1 MQTPILLECVGSEK
15 QKVMSQEIHIGQLI
29 KAELRRQG
37 RTNKWLAEQIACN
50 PRTISKIFQKRVI
63 DTQQL
68 LLISKA
74 LDFDFFQHYSDLLQ

>member
-1 MQTPILLECVGSEK
+1 
-15 QKVMSQEIHIGQLI
+15 MSQEIHIGQLI
-29 KAELRRQG
+29 KAELKRQG

-74 LDFDFFQHYSDLLQ
+74 LDFDFFQCYSDLLQ